1 MTVLDHDAGQGPALF
16 GQDGE
21 LVSVCVSVEPRLLE
35 DLLEALA
42 ALEFPVNPQLYHNAN
57 GTADQTAQV
66 SVEFPAYAPQLDKIR
81 GVLARNGFDP
91 ATFTHQPVLARA
103 QNA

>member
-1 MTVLDHDAGQGPALF
+1 MTVLDLDAGQSPALF

-42 ALEFPVNPQLYHNAN
+42 ALEFPVNPQLYH
-57 GTADQTAQV
+57 QTAQV
-66 SVEFPAYAPQLDKIR
+66 SVEFPAYAPHLEKIR
-81 GVLARNGFDP
+81 GVLTRNGFDA

>member
-1 MTVLDHDAGQGPALF
+1 MTVLDDAGASPALF

-42 ALEFPVNPQLYHNAN
+42 ALEFPINPQLYH
-57 GTADQTAQV
+57 QTALV
-66 SVEFPAYAPQLDKIR
+66 SVEFPAYSAQLGKIR
-81 GVLARNGFDP
+81 AVLTRNGFG
-91 ATFTHQPVLARA
+91 AASFTHQPVLARA
-103 QNA
+103 QSA

>member
-1 MTVLDHDAGQGPALF
+1 MTVLDHDAAQNPALF

-21 LVSVCVSVEPRLLE
+21 LVSVCVSIEPRLLE

-42 ALEFPVNPQLYHNAN
+42 ALEFPVNPQFYH
-57 GTADQTAQV
+57 QTAQV
-66 SVEFPAYAPQLDKIR
+66 SVEFPAYAPQLEKIR
-81 GVLARNGFDP
+81 VVLARQGFDA
-91 ATFTHQPVLARA
+91 ATFTHHPVLARA

>member
-1 MTVLDHDAGQGPALF
+1 MTVLDHNAGQSPALF

-21 LVSVCVSVEPRLLE
+21 LVSVCVSIEPRLLE

-42 ALEFPVNPQLYHNAN
+42 ALEFPVNPQIHHKASET
-57 GTADQTAQV
+57 GDQTANI
-66 SVEFPAYAPQLDKIR
+66 SVEFPAYGMQLEKIR
-81 GVLARNGFDP
+81 GVLARNGFEA
-91 ATFTHQPVLARA
+91 ATLTHQPVLARA

>member
-1 MTVLDHDAGQGPALF
+1 MTVLDHQTAQGPALF

-21 LVSVCVSVEPRLLE
+21 LVSVCVSIEPRLLE

-42 ALEFPVNPQLYHNAN
+42 ALEFPVNPQLYH
-57 GTADQTAQV
+57 QTAHV
-66 SVEFPAYAPQLDKIR
+66 SVEFPAYATQLENIR
-81 GVLARNGFDP
+81 GVLAMNGFQA